1 MLGHLMEW
9 LFSGLGGIRQA
20 ADSFGFRHI
29 VIRPEPVGD
38 VRSAQTTYE
47 SPYGQIVADWQ
58 DNDDAFI
65 LRVEV
70 PANISASV
78 YLPTTDTALISES
91 GTPLH
96 SLTEAKISTEKE
108 NTIVT
113 VGSGRYYFKVKKE
126 K

>member
-1 MLGHLMEW
+1 MAFQWAWRHS
-9 LFSGLGGIRQA
+9 SGSGFVR
-20 ADSFGFRHI
+20 FRHI
-29 VIRPEPVGD
+29 VILPEPVGD

-70 PANISASV
+70 PANSSASV

-91 GTPLH
+91 GTPLYP
-96 SLTEAKISTEKE
+96 SPK
-108 NTIVT
+108 
-113 VGSGRYYFKVKKE
+113 
-126 K
+126 